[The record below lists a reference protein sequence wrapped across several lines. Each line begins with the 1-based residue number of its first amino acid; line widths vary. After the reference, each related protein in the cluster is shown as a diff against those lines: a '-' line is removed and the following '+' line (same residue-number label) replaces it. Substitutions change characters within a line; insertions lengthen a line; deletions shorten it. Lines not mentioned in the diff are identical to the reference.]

1 MQKNRFTRKC
11 LWRIAKT
18 HVDRQT
24 CFSGGYRCHGIVFVL
39 CILYSI
45 LAYLGK
51 LDSQC
56 KKKRF
61 TTLQQHKKV
70 IELLCFL
77 Q

>member
-24 CFSGGYRCHGIVFVL
+24 CFSEGYKCHGIVFVL
-39 CILYSI
+39 CILYNI

-51 LDSQC
+51 LDSLC
-56 KKKRF
+56 KKKVYN
-61 TTLQQHKKV
+61 TPTA
-70 IELLCFL
+70 
-77 Q
+77 